1 MKIGDLVKLQLDDDD
16 HEIGLIIKVENNTIP
31 EKIWIKGLD
40 GKIYTGWDDEC
51 EVINESK

>member
-1 MKIGDLVKLQLDDDD
+1 MKIGDLVKLQLDNDD
-16 HEIGLIIKVENNTIP
+16 HEIGLILKVENNTIP

>member
-31 EKIWIKGLD
+31 EKIWIKGRD